1 MGNSGGEPPNL
12 PTADSQE
19 ARGQARSS
27 PVLGL
32 ALKWASWRAGVLSCR
47 AGGVVC
53 SSLGT
58 QTCQVSLL
66 AAGLPGAQ
74 SALKRRIGSRNKEA
88 SVLDE
93 KIVRREENET
103 NKG

>member
-1 MGNSGGEPPNL
+1 M
-12 PTADSQE
+12 
-19 ARGQARSS
+19 
-27 PVLGL
+27 
-32 ALKWASWRAGVLSCR
+32 
-47 AGGVVC
+47 VC
-53 SSLGT
+53 SSLGI

-66 AAGLPGAQ
+66 AAGLTGAQ

-93 KIVRREENET
+93 KIVEREENET